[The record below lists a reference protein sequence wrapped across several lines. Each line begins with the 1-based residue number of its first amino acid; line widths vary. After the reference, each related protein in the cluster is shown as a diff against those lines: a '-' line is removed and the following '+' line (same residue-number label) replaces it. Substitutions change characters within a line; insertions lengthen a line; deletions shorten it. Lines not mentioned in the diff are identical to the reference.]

1 MIKHSDNL
9 QTEKGIEES
18 RKEYAV
24 TGERAHI
31 VKRNDIIKI
40 TGVTVTRK
48 REDWKAAEK
57 NAVIKRH
64 DNLAVEGE
72 FEKRQKTN
80 YVKGDMIKRE
90 DHLQLDGEFTQRQKG
105 RVA

>member
-1 MIKHSDNL
+1 M
-9 QTEKGIEES
+9 
-18 RKEYAV
+18 
-24 TGERAHI
+24 
-31 VKRNDIIKI
+31 
-40 TGVTVTRK
+40 
-48 REDWKAAEK
+48 
-57 NAVIKRH
+57 IKRH

-80 YVKGDMIKRE
+80 NVKGDMIKRE

>member
-1 MIKHSDNL
+1 M
-9 QTEKGIEES
+9 
-18 RKEYAV
+18 
-24 TGERAHI
+24 
-31 VKRNDIIKI
+31 
-40 TGVTVTRK
+40 
-48 REDWKAAEK
+48 
-57 NAVIKRH
+57 IKRH

-80 YVKGDMIKRE
+80 YVKGDMIKRR